1 MRPSLDLGDSAK
13 ILPMTYMT
21 IRATVRQGKVELLDD
36 IALPEDATLL
46 VTVLDDVVLEQYTLG
61 DHLIASLEDVFTGR
75 TIEVNSE
82 QELEEYLDSVLN
94 KA

>member
-1 MRPSLDLGDSAK
+1 
-13 ILPMTYMT
+13 MTYMT

-61 DHLIASLEDVFTGR
+61 DHLIAGLEDVFTGR